1 MAVNIYVKEK
11 EEMYT
16 NVLFV
21 LFIIWVIAL
30 LIFYHKVFA
39 VYYFDLGQGLLK
51 EIVGAVILG
60 AVMTGVTLYL
70 WWLTAIIILICGV
83 VLSKKFSN
91 HIILIGCVILAV
103 IIAIMGIRFNAD
115 MKKNEIEEN
124 QTNESSESEETERT
138 YSIIGDNKKDNI
150 DFDYLDDLL
159 NAENQRNSEE
169 TVEEVYSEFTYIE
182 DISTID
188 IFPSEY
194 ILKDSSTRFLTK
206 EDLQGLS
213 AEECRLA
220 RNEIYARNGRKFD
233 DEGLQSYFNAC
244 SWYHGTIEPNDF
256 QETMLSEIESTNK
269 NLIVEYEKEMGY
281 R

>member
-1 MAVNIYVKEK
+1 
-11 EEMYT
+11 MYT

-70 WWLTAIIILICGV
+70 WWLTAIVILICGI

-91 HIILIGCVILAV
+91 NIVLIGCVILAV
-103 IIAIMGIRFNAD
+103 IIVIMGIRFKAD

-124 QTNESSESEETERT
+124 QTNETSDSVKWEDT
-138 YSIIGDNKKDNI
+138 YSDVEDKKNNDI
-150 DFDYLDDLL
+150 DSDYLEELL
-159 NAENQRNSEE
+159 NVDNQQYPEE
-169 TVEEVYSEFTYIE
+169 IVKEEYSEYRYE
-182 DISTID
+182 DDMPEVNRSA
-188 IFPSEY
+188 SEY
-194 ILKDSSTRFLTK
+194 IIKDSNIRYLSE

-213 AEECRLA
+213 ADECRLA
-220 RNEIYARNGRKFD
+220 RNEIYARNGRKFE
-233 DEGLQSYFNAC
+233 DEELLNYFNSC

-256 QETMLSEIESTNK
+256 QENMLSDIEITNK
-269 NLIVEYEKEMGY
+269 NLIVEYEKKMGY